1 MASRAVDHPPQQ
13 ARVVG
18 GGGKPKKNSLADGRN
33 RRALKEIGNLPNI
46 RGTESNPCRRIT
58 RFLSLLLLSLCL
70 FWLLLFFLTN
80 VLLSFR
86 SYHAQLKAQA
96 AAAADIIDLESSED
110 ELRQAEKSSF
120 GFGKVV
126 HQTAHFHVIDLD
138 SSEDEQSQAGKSK
151 FASGGVAQS
160 AKQID
165 VIELE
170 SSEDEQSPKES
181 VGDRDPKC
189 SVSMEETLLIPQSNE
204 VESTI
209 TTEAYEVENLQAQNE
224 MTTRVELE
232 SVTLEPLHADSLTD
246 ALTEQVRVD
255 EHYVRDCSDHGTG
268 GRTEYVV
275 CGHTIGSVSDIAAFE
290 EKDQLEIGA
299 ADSIGEVEE
308 TLLIPQSNEV
318 ESTIITEAYEVENLQ
333 AQNEMTTR
341 VELESVTLEPL
352 HADSLTDALT
362 EQVRVDEHYVCD
374 CSDHGTGGRTEYV
387 VCGHTIGS
395 VSDIAAFEE
404 KEQLEI
410 GAADSIGE
418 VEVDLEY
425 EEVDLEYEEVDQQ
438 AEAPVD
444 IKDLDKKGQLE
455 IGAVGNIV
463 EVDLDQE
470 YKKLCEHLQAQ
481 REIPTGAEVEFVTL
495 GALHWD
501 NMSASKEG
509 VSVDGYPVFDY
520 SDNGKMSDYEVFGNT
535 MGSISDVASFEEKD
549 QPEIG
554 AADDIGEIVVD
565 LKYKVDE
572 EAEAKVDNEALED
585 KGLPETESKVSM
597 VNVVVLSIMISALI
611 SVLIGSTAFS
621 YVKKGSSTLNLAI
634 HISVTCQ
641 QSLPNKQLNASPDVA
656 CNTAH
661 IFQHIPSSWNW
672 IKAPW
677 HSKLSSF
684 HKSSSYRLIGLQAS
698 TEDEVQEKR
707 GATDSVC
714 QQPLLTKN
722 LSASS
727 MPASTTQ
734 NFHCEMKSLQN
745 SSFYQTQGLNESY
758 EAERQEKGGSERT
771 FEESP
776 WLQLTPQ
783 WDYSYG
789 SFTTIEK
796 NIIKNGHA
804 DDELISPQWA
814 RHLYGSFTTQETYP
828 IKNRHRDDEEAVT
841 PQPYHLYGNFTTDS
855 NQECAAVTWR

>member
-1 MASRAVDHPPQQ
+1 MVKSQGSGMASRAVDHPPQQ

-33 RRALKEIGNLPNI
+33 RRALKETGNLPNI
-46 RGTESNPCRRIT
+46 RGTEPNPCRRIT
-58 RFLSLLLLSLCL
+58 R
-70 FWLLLFFLTN
+70 
-80 VLLSFR
+80 
-86 SYHAQLKAQA
+86 SYRAQLKAQA
-96 AAAADIIDLESSED
+96 AEAADIIDLESSED
-110 ELRQAEKSSF
+110 ELRQAEQSSF

-138 SSEDEQSQAGKSK
+138 SSEDEQSQAVKSK

-160 AKQID
+160 AEQID

-181 VGDRDPKC
+181 VGDHDPKC
-189 SVSMEETLLIPQSNE
+189 SVSMEETLLIPQSSE

-224 MTTRVELE
+224 MTTSVELE

-246 ALTEQVRVD
+246 ALTEQVWVH
-255 EHYVRDCSDHGTG
+255 EHYVCDCSDHGTG

-318 ESTIITEAYEVENLQ
+318 ESTITTEAYEVENLQ

-341 VELESVTLEPL
+341 MELESVTLEPL

-362 EQVRVDEHYVCD
+362 EQVRVDKHYVCD

-387 VCGHTIGS
+387 VCGHIGS

-404 KEQLEI
+404 KQQLEI

-425 EEVDLEYEEVDQQ
+425 EEVDQQ

-444 IKDLDKKGQLE
+444 IKDLDMKGQLE

-470 YKKLCEHLQAQ
+470 YEKLCEHLQAQ
-481 REIPTGAEVEFVTL
+481 SEISSGAEVEFVTL

-520 SDNGKMSDYEVFGNT
+520 SDNGTMSDYEVFGNT

-549 QPEIG
+549 QPEIE

-572 EAEAKVDNEALED
+572 EAEAKVDNDEALEVHQ
-585 KGLPETESKVSM
+585 GLPETESKVSM
-597 VNVVVLSIMISALI
+597 VNVIVLSIMISALI

-634 HISVTCQ
+634 SMCQ

-684 HKSSSYRLIGLQAS
+684 QKSSSYRLIGLQAS

-734 NFHCEMKSLQN
+734 NFHFEMKSLQN

-789 SFTTIEK
+789 SFTTTEK
-796 NIIKNGHA
+796 SIIKNGHA